1 MPITCVKNHRNPK
14 STPTHMFLSCLVQFE
29 AERPNAMHPIYL
41 IVLKLEISN
50 PHRIRKA
57 VMINKIEETTARFLQ
72 PRINLLNNILPSP
85 SRPIAT
91 SLRDSRRQLDLLD
104 FIRVRDRVDV
114 QAAGH
119 VPGYVAVESCDLD
132 CQCAVLL

>member
-1 MPITCVKNHRNPK
+1 
-14 STPTHMFLSCLVQFE
+14 MFLSCLVQFK
-29 AERPNAMHPIYL
+29 ADCPNAMHPIYL
-41 IVLKLEISN
+41 SMLNLDIPN

-57 VMINKIEETTARFLQ
+57 IMINKIEETTARFLQ
-72 PRINLLNNILPSP
+72 TRINLLNNILPSP

-104 FIRVRDRVDV
+104 LVRVRDRVDV

-119 VPGYVAVESCDLD
+119 VPGYMAVES
-132 CQCAVLL
+132 